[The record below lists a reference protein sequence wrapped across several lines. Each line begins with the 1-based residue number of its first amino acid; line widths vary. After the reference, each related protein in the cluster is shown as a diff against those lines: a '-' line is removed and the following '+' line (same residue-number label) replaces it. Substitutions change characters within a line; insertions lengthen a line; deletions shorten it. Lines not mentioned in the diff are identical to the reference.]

1 MLYSYKELK
10 EKLKSNY
17 QIELAIREG
26 KYFKIEEGIYSS
38 KPSANSLAIIFKK
51 YPYAVLYGESAY
63 YFYNLTDF
71 IPNKI
76 VLATRVKSKIC
87 SEHIK
92 QVRLQDNL
100 YNLGVQEVR
109 IDEDIIRVYD
119 KERMLIELARNKN
132 KMGYDEYKE
141 IVINY
146 RKIADDLD
154 IEKIEEYLKNYTNGD
169 KLFEIIQ
176 NEVF

>member
-1 MLYSYKELK
+1 M
-10 EKLKSNY
+10 
-17 QIELAIREG
+17 
-26 KYFKIEEGIYSS
+26 
-38 KPSANSLAIIFKK
+38 
-51 YPYAVLYGESAY
+51 
-63 YFYNLTDF
+63 
-71 IPNKI
+71 
-76 VLATRVKSKIC
+76 
-87 SEHIK
+87 
-92 QVRLQDNL
+92 
-100 YNLGVQEVR
+100 QEVK
-109 IDEDIIRVYD
+109 IDEDVIRVYD

>member
-1 MLYSYKELK
+1 MEPCCYSITG
-10 EKLKSNY
+10 KLFFS
-17 QIELAIREG
+17 
-26 KYFKIEEGIYSS
+26 
-38 KPSANSLAIIFKK
+38 
-51 YPYAVLYGESAY
+51 
-63 YFYNLTDF
+63 T
-71 IPNKI
+71 IP
-76 VLATRVKSKIC
+76 
-87 SEHIK
+87 IK

-100 YNLGVQEVR
+100 YNLGVQEVK
-109 IDEDIIRVYD
+109 IDEDVIRVYD